1 MDDLSNRRVRERE
14 PPPHILHNGFCQFEH
29 DIHRVRAGGP
39 RVPGSFWIMINVVST
54 RVSEPT
60 IWADVYA
67 ILDLAVPDEA
77 GTLHQLGVRDSL
89 IR

>member
-1 MDDLSNRRVRERE
+1 MCVLADLVFQVRS
-14 PPPHILHNGFCQFEH
+14 
-29 DIHRVRAGGP
+29 V
-39 RVPGSFWIMINVVST
+39 VINVVST

-60 IWADVYA
+60 IWVDVYA

>member
-1 MDDLSNRRVRERE
+1 MDNFSNRRVRERE
-14 PPPHILHNGFCQFEH
+14 HPPSILHNGFCQFVH

-39 RVPGSFWIMINVVST
+39 RVPGSFWIVINVVST

-60 IWADVYA
+60 IWVDVYA
-67 ILDLAVPDEA
+67 IHDLAVPDEA